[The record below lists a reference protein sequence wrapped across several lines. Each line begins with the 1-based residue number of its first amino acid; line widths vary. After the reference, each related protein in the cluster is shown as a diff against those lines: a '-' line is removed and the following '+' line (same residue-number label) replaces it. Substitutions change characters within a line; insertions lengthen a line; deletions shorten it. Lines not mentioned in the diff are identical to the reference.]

1 MHSRQRP
8 EVLRY
13 IRKLAGAD
21 ATGDSVDRELLRR
34 FAAGQEEA
42 AFEALLQR
50 HGPMVLGVCRR
61 VLQDAH
67 AAEDAFQA
75 TFFVLIRKAGSL
87 DRRGSVAGWL
97 YTVAYHLALKAKAV
111 AFRRRVCE
119 RPIDDL
125 PAAEPSSDSIW

>member
-1 MHSRQRP
+1 MYSRQTP
-8 EVLRY
+8 VVLRY
-13 IRKLAGAD
+13 VRKVVGAGA
-21 ATGDSVDRELLRR
+21 TEDSIDRELLER
-34 FAAGQEEA
+34 FAAGREEA
-42 AFEALLQR
+42 AFEALMQR

-97 YTVAYHLALKAKAV
+97 YTVAYRLA
-111 AFRRRVCE
+111 R
-119 RPIDDL
+119 
-125 PAAEPSSDSIW
+125 